1 MIVLDDR
8 LATIASFVR
17 RGSLAA
23 DVGCDHAY
31 LSIWLVKNNIARHV
45 IASDINEGPL
55 YRAQKNIAAEGAGDR
70 ITLRRCD
77 GLEGIDHF
85 NPDDIIIAGM
95 GGEQIVD
102 IIEAAPFTRT
112 PGKRLILQPMT
123 HPERLR
129 RAIVRMGYIIRDE
142 KLTSD
147 DGWTY
152 QVICA
157 ESRGCGD
164 DCRYNP
170 LTPGEFLLGRR
181 IIERGGKLFEKYL
194 ARQINIVAS
203 RYTAKRNAG
212 YECEDERLLMLELI
226 SIQKRL
232 GGKASQT

>member
-1 MIVLDDR
+1 MIVLDNR

-45 IASDINEGPL
+45 IASDISDGPL
-55 YRAQKNIAAEGAGDR
+55 YRAQKNIAAESAGDR

-102 IIEAAPFTRT
+102 ILEAAPFTRT

-123 HPERLR
+123 RPERLR
-129 RAIVRMGYIIRDE
+129 SALVRMGYVIRDE
-142 KLTSD
+142 ALASD
-147 DGWTY
+147 DGWIY

-157 ESRGCGD
+157 ESRGHADESG
-164 DCRYNP
+164 YNP
-170 LTPGEFLLGRR
+170 LTQGEFLLGRR
-181 IIERGGKLFEKYL
+181 IIERGGELFLKYL
-194 ARQINIVAS
+194 ARQIDIVAS

-212 YECEDERLLMLELI
+212 YECEGERQLLLELV
-226 SIQKRL
+226 SYQKR
-232 GGKASQT
+232 KAHPT

>member
-45 IASDINEGPL
+45 IASDISDGPL
-55 YRAQKNIAAEGAGDR
+55 YRAQKNIAAEGAADR

-77 GLEGIDHF
+77 GLEGIAHF

-102 IIEAAPFTRT
+102 ILDAAPFTRS

-129 RAIVRMGYIIRDE
+129 HALERMRYVIRDE
-142 KLTSD
+142 ALTSD
-147 DGWTY
+147 DGWIY

-157 ESRGCGD
+157 ESRGSGGGG
-164 DCRYNP
+164 YNP

-181 IIERGGKLFEKYL
+181 IIERGGELFEKYL
-194 ARQINIVAS
+194 ARQIDIVAS
-203 RYTAKRNAG
+203 RYTAKRSAG
-212 YECEDERLLMLELI
+212 YACEDERQLLLELV
-226 SIQKRL
+226 SYQKR
-232 GGKASQT
+232 KAHPT